1 MIERTSPK
9 TKSSKLSSPD
19 IITIKIIPEK
29 MGEKSK
35 QDDDTIQL
43 VISRK
48 SQPISETKST
58 KPSSLKTSIIKSKQ
72 STDPIE
78 LPGKLNDFKIEVKTT
93 VELMKD
99 GKLLISNAGHRDIG
113 SYQCHVEGLTSRSAR
128 LRFYQGRA
136 KPTILH
142 R

>member
-1 MIERTSPK
+1 MKKNIPGENNSQRHVVSFTVK
-9 TKSSKLSSPD
+9 WWILSRFLCEKG
-19 IITIKIIPEK
+19 TGNRIK
-29 MGEKSK
+29 
-35 QDDDTIQL
+35 
-43 VISRK
+43 
-48 SQPISETKST
+48 
-58 KPSSLKTSIIKSKQ
+58 
-72 STDPIE
+72 
-78 LPGKLNDFKIEVKTT
+78 
-93 VELMKD
+93 LMKD